1 MSNEKKILI
10 DSLYINSG
18 GGKEILD
25 LIINYVYKHN
35 LEIFFLFL
43 LDMRYS
49 VPVHSNKKI
58 DFVKIST
65 SEKARKIFYIK
76 NKNFESYFCLSN
88 VPPPIYIDNPC
99 SIYFHNDLF
108 FNPFKS
114 NLGFTT
120 SIKNW
125 IKKTYIISKMNKSY
139 DWCVQTELMKK
150 KLNNIY
156 GIENN
161 KIHVYPIFDSNK
173 NIITKTNN
181 SFLYVCNSSKHKNH
195 QRLMDA
201 FIKSSNKIH
210 TKLHLKLTLSDD
222 DFKKSEYN
230 RTNIPDNLLI
240 QNIGIVSKEKLSNLY
255 LESKFLIFPSL
266 NESLGLPLIEAVNRG
281 CFIIASD
288 KEYVKE
294 VVNPSIVFN
303 PYSSDS
309 ISEAIVNSLSN
320 KSLKKS
326 ELIIENK
333 IDTFVKY
340 LLKHV

>member
-1 MSNEKKILI
+1 MKILF
-10 DSLYINSG
+10 DSVYVHNG

-25 LIINYVYKHN
+25 LVINYICEHE
-35 LEIFFLFL
+35 LESYFLFL
-43 LDMRYS
+43 LDRRYS
-49 VPVHSNKKI
+49 VPSHIEKKLE
-58 DFVKIST
+58 FLKISS
-65 SEKARKIFYIK
+65 SEKGR
-76 NKNFESYFCLSN
+76 KNFYKKNFFQFYFCFSN
-88 VPPPIYIDNPC
+88 IPPPVNSVKNA

-108 FNPFKS
+108 LNPTKS
-114 NLGFTT
+114 NLGFITI
-120 SIKNW
+120 IKNL
-125 IKKTYIISKMNKSY
+125 IKKFYIISKTKKNY

-173 NIITKTNN
+173 NISKKTNN
-181 SFLYVCNSSKHKNH
+181 SFIYVCNSSKHKNH
-195 QRLMDA
+195 KRLMDA
-201 FIKSSNKIH
+201 FIKAANKTH
-210 TKLHLKLTLSDD
+210 GKLHLKLTLSDI

-230 RTNIPDNLLI
+230 RTNIPNNLLI
-240 QNIGIVSKEKLSNLY
+240 QNLGIVGKEKLSNLY

-281 CFIIASD
+281 CFIIATD

-320 KSLKKS
+320 NSLKKS

-340 LLKHV
+340 LLQHV

>member
-1 MSNEKKILI
+1 MKILF
-10 DSLYINSG
+10 DSVYIHNG

-25 LIINYVYKHN
+25 LIFNYVNKHN
-35 LEIFFLFL
+35 LENYFLFL
-43 LDMRYS
+43 LDSRYT
-49 VPVHSNKKI
+49 VPFHSNKKI
-58 DFVKIST
+58 DFVKISS
-65 SEKARKIFYIK
+65 SEKGRKKFYIK
-76 NKNFESYFCLSN
+76 NKKFKSYFCLGN
-88 VPPPIYIDNPC
+88 VPPPIHIDNPC
-99 SIYFHNDLF
+99 GIYFHNDLF
-108 FNPFKS
+108 LNPFES
-114 NLGFTT
+114 NIGVTT

-125 IKKTYIISKMNKSY
+125 IKKTYIINKMNKGY

-156 GIENN
+156 GIKNN
-161 KIHVYPIFDSNK
+161 KIHVYPIFDSTK
-173 NIITKTNN
+173 NISTKTNN
-181 SFLYVCNSSKHKNH
+181 SFIYVCNLSKHKNH
-195 QRLMDA
+195 KRLMNA
-201 FIKSSNKIH
+201 FIKAANKIH
-210 TKLHLKLTLSDD
+210 GKLHLKLTLSDN

-230 RTNIPDNLLI
+230 RTKIPNNLLI
-240 QNIGIVSKEKLSNLY
+240 QNIGIVSKEKLSDLY

-294 VVNPSIVFN
+294 VVSPSNVFN
-303 PYSSDS
+303 PYSTDS

-320 KSLKKS
+320 NSLKKS

-340 LLKHV
+340 LLQHV

>member
-1 MSNEKKILI
+1 MKILF
-10 DSLYINSG
+10 DSVYVHNG

-25 LIINYVYKHN
+25 LIIHYVYKHN
-35 LEIFFLFL
+35 LESYFLFL
-43 LDMRYS
+43 LDKRYT
-49 VPVHSNKKI
+49 VPIHPDKKI
-58 DFVKIST
+58 NFLKISPG
-65 SEKARKIFYIK
+65 EKWRKIFYTQ

-88 VPPPIYIDNPC
+88 VPPPIIINKSC

-108 FNPFKS
+108 LNSTNS
-114 NLGFTT
+114 NLGFITT
-120 SIKNW
+120 IKNW
-125 IKKTYIISKMNKSY
+125 IKKKYITSKINKNY
-139 DWCVQTELMKK
+139 GWFVQTELMKK

-161 KIHVYPIFDSNK
+161 KIHVYPIFDSTK
-173 NIITKTNN
+173 IISTKINN

-195 QRLMDA
+195 KRLMDA
-201 FIKSSNKIH
+201 FIKAASKIDG
-210 TKLHLKLTLSDD
+210 KLHLKLTLSDD

-230 RTNIPDNLLI
+230 RTTLPNNLLI
-240 QNIGIVSKEKLSNLY
+240 QNIGIVTKKKLSKSY
-255 LESKFLIFPSL
+255 LESKFLIYPSL

-288 KEYVKE
+288 KKYIKE

-309 ISEAIVNSLSN
+309 ISEAIVNSVSN

-340 LLKHV
+340 LLQHV

>member
-1 MSNEKKILI
+1 MKILF
-10 DSLYINSG
+10 DSVYVHNG

-25 LIINYVYKHN
+25 LIINYVYEHN
-35 LEIFFLFL
+35 LENYFLFL
-43 LDMRYS
+43 LDSRYTI
-49 VPVHSNKKI
+49 PVHSYKKI
-58 DFVKIST
+58 DFLKISP
-65 SEKARKIFYIK
+65 SEKGRKNFYIQ

-99 SIYFHNDLF
+99 GIYFHNDLF

-114 NLGFTT
+114 NLDFTMT
-120 SIKNW
+120 IKNW
-125 IKKTYIISKMNKSY
+125 IKKRYIISKTNKSY

-150 KLNNIY
+150 KLNYFY
-156 GIENN
+156 GIENK

-173 NIITKTNN
+173 IINTKTNN
-181 SFLYVCNSSKHKNH
+181 TFIYVCNSSKHKNH
-195 QRLMDA
+195 KRLMDA
-201 FIKSSNKIH
+201 FIKAANKTH
-210 TKLHLKLTLSDD
+210 VKLHLKLTLSDN

-230 RTNIPDNLLI
+230 RTNIPNNLLI
-240 QNIGIVSKEKLSNLY
+240 QNIGIVGKEKLSDLY
-255 LESKFLIFPSL
+255 LDSKFLIFPSL

-288 KEYVKE
+288 KEYVKQ

-333 IDTFVKY
+333 INTFVKY
-340 LLKHV
+340 LLQYV

>member
-1 MSNEKKILI
+1 MKILF
-10 DSLYINSG
+10 DSVYIHNG

-35 LEIFFLFL
+35 LENYFLFL
-43 LDMRYS
+43 LDSRYTI
-49 VPVHSNKKI
+49 PVQSNKKI
-58 DFVKIST
+58 DFLKISP
-65 SEKARKIFYIK
+65 SEKGR
-76 NKNFESYFCLSN
+76 KNFYRQNNNFKSYFSLSN
-88 VPPPIYIDNPC
+88 VPPPVYIDNQC
-99 SIYFHNDLF
+99 GIYFHNDLF
-108 FNPFKS
+108 LNPFKS
-114 NLGFTT
+114 NLDFTMT
-120 SIKNW
+120 IKNW
-125 IKKTYIISKMNKSY
+125 IKKRYIISKTNKSY

-150 KLNNIY
+150 KLNYFY
-156 GIENN
+156 GIENK

-173 NIITKTNN
+173 IINTKTNN
-181 SFLYVCNSSKHKNH
+181 TFIYVCNSSKHKNH
-195 QRLMDA
+195 KRLMDA
-201 FIKSSNKIH
+201 FIKAANKTH
-210 TKLHLKLTLSDD
+210 VKLHLKLTLSDN

-230 RTNIPDNLLI
+230 RTNIPNNLLI
-240 QNIGIVSKEKLSNLY
+240 QNIGIVGKEKLSDLY

-266 NESLGLPLIEAVNRG
+266 NESLGLPLIEAVNRD

-303 PYSSDS
+303 SYSSDS

-340 LLKHV
+340 LLQHV

>member
-1 MSNEKKILI
+1 MKILF
-10 DSLYINSG
+10 DTVYIHNG

-25 LIINYVYKHN
+25 LIIYYVYKHN
-35 LEIFFLFL
+35 LENYFLFL
-43 LDMRYS
+43 LDKRYT
-49 VPVHSNKKI
+49 VPVHPNKKI
-58 DFVKIST
+58 DFLKISPT
-65 SEKARKIFYIK
+65 EKGRKNFYK
-76 NKNFESYFCLSN
+76 QNKNFKSYFFLSN
-88 VPPPIYIDNPC
+88 VPPPVFIDNPC
-99 SIYFHNDLF
+99 GIYFHNDLF
-108 FNPFKS
+108 LNPFKS

-125 IKKTYIISKMNKSY
+125 IKKRYIINKINKTYERS
-139 DWCVQTELMKK
+139 VQTELMKK
-150 KLNNIY
+150 KLNNFY
-156 GIENN
+156 GIENK

-173 NIITKTNN
+173 IISTKTNN
-181 SFLYVCNSSKHKNH
+181 SFIYVCNSSKHKNH
-195 QRLMDA
+195 KRLMDA
-201 FIKSSNKIH
+201 FIKAANKIH
-210 TKLHLKLTLSDD
+210 GKLHLKLTLSDN

-230 RTNIPDNLLI
+230 RTNIPNNLLI
-240 QNIGIVSKEKLSNLY
+240 QNIGIVGKERLSDLY

>member
-1 MSNEKKILI
+1 MKILF
-10 DSLYINSG
+10 DSVYIHNG

-25 LIINYVYKHN
+25 LIINYVYNHN
-35 LEIFFLFL
+35 LENYFLFL
-43 LDMRYS
+43 LDSRYII
-49 VPVHSNKKI
+49 PVQSNKKI
-58 DFVKIST
+58 DFLKISP
-65 SEKARKIFYIK
+65 SEKGRKNFYK
-76 NKNFESYFCLSN
+76 QNKNFKSYFSLSN
-88 VPPPIYIDNPC
+88 VPPPVFIDNPC
-99 SIYFHNDLF
+99 GIYFHNDLF
-108 FNPFKS
+108 LNPFKS
-114 NLGFTT
+114 NLGFIT

-125 IKKTYIISKMNKSY
+125 IKKRYIISKTSKSY
-139 DWCVQTELMKK
+139 DWCVQTKLMKK
-150 KLNNIY
+150 KLNNVY

-173 NIITKTNN
+173 IISTKINN
-181 SFLYVCNSSKHKNH
+181 SLIYVCNSSKHKNH
-195 QRLMDA
+195 KRLMDA
-201 FIKSSNKIH
+201 FIKAANKTH
-210 TKLHLKLTLSDD
+210 GKLHLKLTLSDN

-230 RTNIPDNLLI
+230 RTNIPNNLLI
-240 QNIGIVSKEKLSNLY
+240 QNIGIVGKEKLSDLY

-294 VVNPSIVFN
+294 VVSPSNVFN

-309 ISEAIVNSLSN
+309 ISDAIVNSLSN

-340 LLKHV
+340 LLQHV

>member
-1 MSNEKKILI
+1 MKILF
-10 DSLYINSG
+10 DSVYVHNG

-25 LIINYVYKHN
+25 LIIYYVYKHN
-35 LEIFFLFL
+35 LENYFLFL
-43 LDMRYS
+43 LDSRYII
-49 VPVHSNKKI
+49 PVQSNKKI
-58 DFVKIST
+58 DFLKISP
-65 SEKARKIFYIK
+65 SEKGRKNFYK
-76 NKNFESYFCLSN
+76 QNKNFKSYFSLSN
-88 VPPPIYIDNPC
+88 VPPPVYIDNPC
-99 SIYFHNDLF
+99 GIYFHNDLF
-108 FNPFKS
+108 LNPFKS
-114 NLGFTT
+114 NLGCTMT
-120 SIKNW
+120 IKNW
-125 IKKTYIISKMNKSY
+125 IKKRYIISKTNKSY

-173 NIITKTNN
+173 IISTKINN
-181 SFLYVCNSSKHKNH
+181 SLIYVCNSSKHKNH
-195 QRLMDA
+195 KRLMDA
-201 FIKSSNKIH
+201 FIKAANKTH
-210 TKLHLKLTLSDD
+210 GKLHLKLTLSDN

-230 RTNIPDNLLI
+230 RTNIPNNLLI
-240 QNIGIVSKEKLSNLY
+240 QNIGIVGKEKLSDLY

-294 VVNPSIVFN
+294 VVSPSNVFN

-309 ISEAIVNSLSN
+309 ISDAIVNSLSN

-340 LLKHV
+340 LLQHV

>member
-1 MSNEKKILI
+1 MKKKILI

-35 LEIFFLFL
+35 LENYFLFL
-43 LDMRYS
+43 LDKRYT
-49 VPVHSNKKI
+49 VPIHSNKKI
-58 DFVKIST
+58 DFVKISP
-65 SEKARKIFYIK
+65 SEKGRKDFYIQ

-99 SIYFHNDLF
+99 GIYFHNDLF
-108 FNPFKS
+108 FDPFKS

-125 IKKTYIISKMNKSY
+125 IKKKYIISKMNKSY
-139 DWCVQTELMKK
+139 YWCVQTELMKK
-150 KLNNIY
+150 KLNNFY

-161 KIHVYPIFDSNK
+161 KIQVYPIFDSNK
-173 NIITKTNN
+173 NISTKTNN
-181 SFLYVCNSSKHKNH
+181 SFIYVCNSSKHKNH
-195 QRLMDA
+195 KRLMDA
-201 FIKSSNKIH
+201 FVKAANKIH
-210 TKLHLKLTLSDD
+210 GKLHLKLTLSDN

-230 RTNIPDNLLI
+230 RNNIPNNLLI
-240 QNIGIVSKEKLSNLY
+240 QNIGIVGKKKLSDLY

-333 IDTFVKY
+333 INTFVKY
-340 LLKHV
+340 LLQYV

>member
-1 MSNEKKILI
+1 MKILF
-10 DSLYINSG
+10 DTVYIHNG

-25 LIINYVYKHN
+25 LIIYYVYKHN
-35 LEIFFLFL
+35 LENYFLFL
-43 LDMRYS
+43 LDKRYT
-49 VPVHSNKKI
+49 VPVHPNKKI
-58 DFVKIST
+58 DFLKISPT
-65 SEKARKIFYIK
+65 EKGRKNFYK
-76 NKNFESYFCLSN
+76 QNKNFKSYFFLSN
-88 VPPPIYIDNPC
+88 VPPPVFIDNPC
-99 SIYFHNDLF
+99 GIYFHNDLF
-108 FNPFKS
+108 LNPFKS

-125 IKKTYIISKMNKSY
+125 IKKRYIINKINKTYEWS
-139 DWCVQTELMKK
+139 VQTELMKK
-150 KLNNIY
+150 KLNNFY
-156 GIENN
+156 GIENK

-173 NIITKTNN
+173 IISTKTNN
-181 SFLYVCNSSKHKNH
+181 SFIYVCNSSKHKNH
-195 QRLMDA
+195 KRLMDA
-201 FIKSSNKIH
+201 FIKAANKIH
-210 TKLHLKLTLSDD
+210 GKLHLKLTLSDN

-230 RTNIPDNLLI
+230 RTNIPNNLLI
-240 QNIGIVSKEKLSNLY
+240 QNIGIVGKERLSDLY

>member
-1 MSNEKKILI
+1 MKILF
-10 DSLYINSG
+10 DSVYIHNG

-25 LIINYVYKHN
+25 LIINYVYNHN
-35 LEIFFLFL
+35 LENYFLFL
-43 LDMRYS
+43 LDSRYII
-49 VPVHSNKKI
+49 PVQSNKKI
-58 DFVKIST
+58 DFLKISP
-65 SEKARKIFYIK
+65 SEKGRKNFYK
-76 NKNFESYFCLSN
+76 QNKNFKSYFSLSN
-88 VPPPIYIDNPC
+88 VPPPICIDNPC
-99 SIYFHNDLF
+99 TIYFHNDLF
-108 FNPFKS
+108 LNPFKS
-114 NLGFTT
+114 NLGCTMT
-120 SIKNW
+120 IKNW
-125 IKKTYIISKMNKSY
+125 IKKRYIISKTNKSY

-173 NIITKTNN
+173 IISTKINN
-181 SFLYVCNSSKHKNH
+181 SLIYVCNSSKHKNH
-195 QRLMDA
+195 KRLMDA
-201 FIKSSNKIH
+201 FIKAANKTH
-210 TKLHLKLTLSDD
+210 GKLHLKLTLSDN

-230 RTNIPDNLLI
+230 RTNIPNNLLI
-240 QNIGIVSKEKLSNLY
+240 QNIGIVGKEKLSDLY

-294 VVNPSIVFN
+294 VVSPSNVFN

-309 ISEAIVNSLSN
+309 ISDAIVNSLSN

-340 LLKHV
+340 LLQHV

>member
-1 MSNEKKILI
+1 MKILF
-10 DSLYINSG
+10 DSVYVHNG

-25 LIINYVYKHN
+25 LIIYYVYKHN
-35 LEIFFLFL
+35 LENYFLFL
-43 LDMRYS
+43 LDNRYTF
-49 VPVHSNKKI
+49 PVHPNKKI
-58 DFVKIST
+58 DFLKILP
-65 SEKARKIFYIK
+65 SEKGRKNFYRQ
-76 NKNFESYFCLSN
+76 NKNFKSYFSLSN
-88 VPPPIYIDNPC
+88 VPPPVYIDNPC
-99 SIYFHNDLF
+99 GIYFHNDLF
-108 FNPFKS
+108 LNPFKS

-125 IKKTYIISKMNKSY
+125 IKKTYIISKTSKSY
-139 DWCVQTELMKK
+139 DWCVQTKLMKK

-173 NIITKTNN
+173 IISTKTNN
-181 SFLYVCNSSKHKNH
+181 SLIYVCNSSKHKNH
-195 QRLMDA
+195 KRLMDA
-201 FIKSSNKIH
+201 FIKAANKIH
-210 TKLHLKLTLSDD
+210 GKLHLKLTLSDNE
-222 DFKKSEYN
+222 FKKSEYN

-240 QNIGIVSKEKLSNLY
+240 QNIGIVGKEKLSDLY

-294 VVNPSIVFN
+294 VVHPSIVFN
-303 PYSSDS
+303 PYSSDN
-309 ISEAIVNSLSN
+309 ISEAIINSLSN

-340 LLKHV
+340 LLQHV

>member
-1 MSNEKKILI
+1 MILI
-10 DSLYINSG
+10 DSIYIHNG

-25 LIINYVYKHN
+25 LIIHYVYKHN
-35 LEIFFLFL
+35 LENHFLFL
-43 LDMRYS
+43 LDTRYTI
-49 VPVHSNKKI
+49 PVHSNKKI
-58 DFVKIST
+58 DYLKISP
-65 SEKARKIFYIK
+65 SEKGRKNFYLQ

-99 SIYFHNDLF
+99 GIYFHNDLF
-108 FNPFKS
+108 LNPFKS
-114 NLGFTT
+114 NLSFIM

-125 IKKTYIISKMNKSY
+125 IKKSYIISKMNKNY
-139 DWCVQTELMKK
+139 DWFVQTKLMKK

-173 NIITKTNN
+173 NVSTKKNN
-181 SFLYVCNSSKHKNH
+181 SFIYVCNLSKHKNH
-195 QRLMDA
+195 KRLMDA
-201 FIKSSNKIH
+201 FIKAANKIH
-210 TKLHLKLTLSDD
+210 GKLHLKLTLSDN

-230 RTNIPDNLLI
+230 RTNIPNNLLI
-240 QNIGIVSKEKLSNLY
+240 QNLGIISKEKLSNFY

-266 NESLGLPLIEAVNRG
+266 NESLGLPLIEAVNRD

-303 PYSSDS
+303 PYSSDN
-309 ISEAIVNSLSN
+309 ISEAIIDSLSN

-333 IDTFVKY
+333 IGSFVKY
-340 LLKHV
+340 IMKDV

>member
-1 MSNEKKILI
+1 MKILF
-10 DSLYINSG
+10 DSVYVHNG

-25 LIINYVYKHN
+25 LIIYYVYKHN
-35 LEIFFLFL
+35 LENYFLFL
-43 LDMRYS
+43 LDKRYT
-49 VPVHSNKKI
+49 VPVHPNKKI
-58 DFVKIST
+58 DFLKISPT
-65 SEKARKIFYIK
+65 EKGRKNFYK
-76 NKNFESYFCLSN
+76 QNKNFKSYFFLSN
-88 VPPPIYIDNPC
+88 VPPPVFIDNPC
-99 SIYFHNDLF
+99 GIYFHNDLF
-108 FNPFKS
+108 LNPFKS
-114 NLGFTT
+114 NLGFIT

-125 IKKTYIISKMNKSY
+125 IKKRYIISKTSKSY
-139 DWCVQTELMKK
+139 DWCVQTKLMKK
-150 KLNNIY
+150 KLNNVY

-173 NIITKTNN
+173 IISTKINN
-181 SFLYVCNSSKHKNH
+181 SLIYVCNSSKHKNH
-195 QRLMDA
+195 KRLMDA
-201 FIKSSNKIH
+201 FIKAANKTH
-210 TKLHLKLTLSDD
+210 GKLHLKLTLSDN

-230 RTNIPDNLLI
+230 RTNIPNNLLI
-240 QNIGIVSKEKLSNLY
+240 QNIGIVGKEKLSDLY

-294 VVNPSIVFN
+294 VVSPSNVFN

-309 ISEAIVNSLSN
+309 ISDAIVNSLSN

-340 LLKHV
+340 LLQHV

>member
-1 MSNEKKILI
+1 LKKKILI

-35 LEIFFLFL
+35 LENYFLFL
-43 LDMRYS
+43 LDKRYT
-49 VPVHSNKKI
+49 VPIHSNKKI
-58 DFVKIST
+58 DFVKISP
-65 SEKARKIFYIK
+65 SEKGRKDFYIQ

-99 SIYFHNDLF
+99 GIYFHNDLF
-108 FNPFKS
+108 FDPFKS

-125 IKKTYIISKMNKSY
+125 IKKIYIISKMNKSY
-139 DWCVQTELMKK
+139 YWCVQTELMKK
-150 KLNNIY
+150 KLNNFY

-161 KIHVYPIFDSNK
+161 KIQVYPIFDSNK
-173 NIITKTNN
+173 NISTKTNN
-181 SFLYVCNSSKHKNH
+181 SFIYVCNSSKHKNH
-195 QRLMDA
+195 KRLMDA
-201 FIKSSNKIH
+201 FIKAANKTH
-210 TKLHLKLTLSDD
+210 RKLHLKLTLSDN
-222 DFKKSEYN
+222 DFKKSDYN
-230 RTNIPDNLLI
+230 RTNIPNNLLI
-240 QNIGIVSKEKLSNLY
+240 QNIGIVGKEKLSNLY

-288 KEYVKE
+288 KEYVNQ

-340 LLKHV
+340 LLQHV

>member
-1 MSNEKKILI
+1 MILI
-10 DSLYINSG
+10 DSIYIHNG

-25 LIINYVYKHN
+25 LIIHYVYKHN
-35 LEIFFLFL
+35 LENHFLFL
-43 LDMRYS
+43 LDTRYII
-49 VPVHSNKKI
+49 PVHSNKKI
-58 DFVKIST
+58 DFLKISP
-65 SEKARKIFYIK
+65 SEKGRKNFYLQ

-99 SIYFHNDLF
+99 GIYFHNDLF
-108 FNPFKS
+108 LNPFKS
-114 NLGFTT
+114 NLSFIM

-125 IKKTYIISKMNKSY
+125 IKKSYIISKMNKNY
-139 DWCVQTELMKK
+139 DWFVQTKLMKK

-173 NIITKTNN
+173 NVSTKKNN
-181 SFLYVCNSSKHKNH
+181 SFIYVCNLSKHKNH
-195 QRLMDA
+195 KRLMDA
-201 FIKSSNKIH
+201 FIKAANKIH
-210 TKLHLKLTLSDD
+210 GKLHLKLTLSDN

-240 QNIGIVSKEKLSNLY
+240 QNLGIISKEKLSYFY

-266 NESLGLPLIEAVNRG
+266 NESLGLPLIEAVNRD

-303 PYSSDS
+303 PYSSDN
-309 ISEAIVNSLSN
+309 ISEAIIDSLSN

-333 IDTFVKY
+333 IGSFVKY
-340 LLKHV
+340 IMKDV